1 MKKIQLNKGL
11 SLNKEAITKLQEDQL
26 SNVKGGVRGVTCAN
40 ASCAN
45 SCNQNS
51 CNAQADQVLDR

>member
-26 SNVKGGVRGVTCAN
+26 SNVKGGFRGVTCAN

-51 CNAQADQVLDR
+51 CNAQVDQVLER

>member
-11 SLNKEAITKLQEDQL
+11 SLNKEAITKLQEGQL

-40 ASCAN
+40 VSCAASCNEN
-45 SCNQNS
+45 SCNH
-51 CNAQADQVLDR
+51 QADQILQ